1 MRRKSFAS
9 MECPVART
17 LDVVGEWWSLL
28 ILRDALRGRRR
39 FEEFQ
44 ESLGIARNILSRRL
58 KQLVAAGLLEKRCYS
73 ERPRR
78 YEYRLTDKSRDL
90 FPVLTTLMVWGN
102 RWACPAQGPALVLV
116 DRDSGKRVEPMLVD
130 RVSGKPLDNRNVRLV
145 PGPGAGP
152 ETRALFASLKH

>member
-102 RWACPAQGPALVLV
+102 RWACPAQGPA
-116 DRDSGKRVEPMLVD
+116 
-130 RVSGKPLDNRNVRLV
+130 
-145 PGPGAGP
+145 
-152 ETRALFASLKH
+152 